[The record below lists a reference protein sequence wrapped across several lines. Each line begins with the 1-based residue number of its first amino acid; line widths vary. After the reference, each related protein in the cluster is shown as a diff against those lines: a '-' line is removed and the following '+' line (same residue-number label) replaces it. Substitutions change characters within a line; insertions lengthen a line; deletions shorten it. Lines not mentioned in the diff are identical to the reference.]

1 MVSDAIFEP
10 SQLGSFSR
18 QMWAALAAAVDPA
31 TMRGELFE
39 GRETD
44 GKSLMV
50 KMGSPTGDQERQIVV
65 WVDEVVTPSLL
76 YGPSHCH
83 EADDAGGIVR
93 IIDLISQIM
102 SDRLVIAMEI
112 GGLTPGWGRW
122 LDLAED
128 DAILEELT
136 EPYASGHFVIK
147 TWTGAGDRDV
157 QLEP

>member
-1 MVSDAIFEP
+1 MGADVIFEP

-18 QMWAALAAAVDPA
+18 QLWAALVLALDPA
-31 TMRGELFE
+31 IMRAELFD
-39 GRETD
+39 GREAD

-50 KMGSPTGDQERQIVV
+50 KMGSPTGDQERQVIV

-83 EADDAGGIVR
+83 EAADAGGIGR
-93 IIDLISQIM
+93 IVDLISQIM

-112 GGLTPGWGRW
+112 DGLTPGWGRW

-147 TWTGAGDRDV
+147 TWTGAGDREV